1 RLFFS
6 FGQRRVATRLVS
18 PFESEEVATRVE
30 VSMSDHQDERESG
43 DFAVDERAFEENLAH
58 LLAAGE
64 TPPSLPTDQ
73 AARMLRQ
80 LRIQQQ
86 AQYREQQREL
96 AEPRLADI
104 ADSFAKERTMHR
116 PNTFAAHWNNGQ
128 LNNGQLTPGTLA
140 ARPKSRRH
148 WQS

>member
-1 RLFFS
+1 M
-6 FGQRRVATRLVS
+6 
-18 PFESEEVATRVE
+18 SE
-30 VSMSDHQDERESG
+30 HQDARAPG
-43 DFAVDERAFEENLAH
+43 NPAADELAFDENLAR

-64 TPPSLPTDQ
+64 TPPSLPADQ

-96 AEPRLADI
+96 AEPRP

-116 PNTFAAHWNNGQ
+116 PNTSAGR
-128 LNNGQLTPGTLA
+128 LNNGQSNNGQFMPGQLV
-140 ARPKSRRH
+140 
-148 WQS
+148 